1 MTLNEIL
8 TRQNVL
14 NAILLKDGDNE
25 LGKELKVKM
34 VRLRM
39 AFNKYKKSLDEEVQ
53 EFTKELVPE
62 ELKTLQEKPE
72 SERTEEENTRLKELV
87 NKVNSEYNEFMI
99 QKGSEE
105 IKFDTDYSFTDDD
118 FDSII
123 AVNAGNEVE
132 INGNKIKSEDLMEA
146 FYELFVNK
154 N

>member
-14 NAILLKDGDNE
+14 NAILLKDGKNE

-87 NKVNSEYNEFMI
+87 DKVNSEYNEFMI

-105 IKFDTDYSFTDDD
+105 VKFDTDYSFTDDD
-118 FDSII
+118 FDSIV

>member
-14 NAILLKDGDNE
+14 NAILLKDGKNE
-25 LGKELKVKM
+25 LGKELKVKI

-53 EFTKELVPE
+53 EFTNELVPE

-72 SERTEEENTRLKELV
+72 SERTEEENSRLKELV
-87 NKVNSEYNEFMI
+87 DKVNSEYNEFMT
-99 QKGSEE
+99 QKGNEE
-105 IKFDTDYSFTDDD
+105 VKFDTNYSFTDDD
-118 FDSII
+118 FDSIV

-132 INGNKIKSEDLMEA
+132 INGNKVKSEDLIEA

-154 N
+154 D

>member
-14 NAILLKDGDNE
+14 NAILLKDGKNE
-25 LGKELKVKM
+25 LGKELKVKI

-53 EFTKELVPE
+53 EFTNELVPE

-72 SERTEEENTRLKELV
+72 SERTEEENSRLKELID
-87 NKVNSEYNEFMI
+87 KVNSEYNEFMT
-99 QKGSEE
+99 QKGNEE
-105 IKFDTDYSFTDDD
+105 VKFDTNYSFTDDD
-118 FDSII
+118 FDSIV

-132 INGNKIKSEDLMEA
+132 INGNKVKSEDLVEA

>member
-14 NAILLKDGDNE
+14 NAILLKDGKNE
-25 LGKELKVKM
+25 LGKELKVKI

-53 EFTKELVPE
+53 EFTNELVPE

-72 SERTEEENTRLKELV
+72 SERTEEENSRLKELV
-87 NKVNSEYNEFMI
+87 DKVNSEYNEFMT
-99 QKGSEE
+99 QKGNEE
-105 IKFDTDYSFTDDD
+105 VKFDTNYSFTDDD
-118 FDSII
+118 FDSIV

-132 INGNKIKSEDLMEA
+132 IHGNKVKSEDLVEA

>member
-87 NKVNSEYNEFMI
+87 DKVNSEYNEFMI
-99 QKGSEE
+99 QKGNEE
-105 IKFDTDYSFTDDD
+105 VKFDTNYSFTDDD
-118 FDSII
+118 FDSIV

-132 INGNKIKSEDLMEA
+132 INGNKVKSEDLIEA

>member
-87 NKVNSEYNEFMI
+87 DKVNSEYNEFMT
-99 QKGSEE
+99 QKGNEE
-105 IKFDTDYSFTDDD
+105 VKFDTNYSFTDDD
-118 FDSII
+118 FDSIV

-132 INGNKIKSEDLMEA
+132 INGNKVKSEDLVEA

>member
-72 SERTEEENTRLKELV
+72 SERTEEENSRLKELV
-87 NKVNSEYNEFMI
+87 DKVNSEYNEFMI
-99 QKGSEE
+99 QKGNEE
-105 IKFDTDYSFTDDD
+105 VKFDTNYSFTDDD
-118 FDSII
+118 FDSIV

-132 INGNKIKSEDLMEA
+132 INGNKVKSEDLIEA

-154 N
+154 D

>member
-87 NKVNSEYNEFMI
+87 DKVNSEYNEFMT
-99 QKGSEE
+99 QKGNEE
-105 IKFDTDYSFTDDD
+105 VKFDTNYSFTDDD
-118 FDSII
+118 FDSIV

-132 INGNKIKSEDLMEA
+132 INGNKVKSEDLIEA

>member
-14 NAILLKDGDNE
+14 NAILLKDGKNE
-25 LGKELKVKM
+25 LGKELKVKI

-53 EFTKELVPE
+53 EFTNELVPE

-72 SERTEEENTRLKELV
+72 SERTEEENIRLKELV
-87 NKVNSEYNEFMI
+87 DKVNSEYNEFMI
-99 QKGSEE
+99 QKGNEE
-105 IKFDTDYSFTDDD
+105 VKFDTNYSFTDDD
-118 FDSII
+118 FDSIV

-132 INGNKIKSEDLMEA
+132 INGNKVKSEDLIEA

>member
-8 TRQNVL
+8 TRQNVI
-14 NAILLKDGDNE
+14 NAILLKDGKNE
-25 LGKELKVKM
+25 LGKELKVKI

-39 AFNKYKKSLDEEVQ
+39 ALNKYKKSLDEEVQ
-53 EFTKELVPE
+53 EFTNELVPE

-87 NKVNSEYNEFMI
+87 DKVNSEYNEFMI
-99 QKGSEE
+99 QKGNEE
-105 IKFDTDYSFTDDD
+105 VKFDTNYSFTDDD
-118 FDSII
+118 FDSIV

-132 INGNKIKSEDLMEA
+132 INGNKVKSEDLIEA

-154 N
+154 D

>member
-14 NAILLKDGDNE
+14 NAILLKDGKNE
-25 LGKELKVKM
+25 LGKELKVKI

-39 AFNKYKKSLDEEVQ
+39 AFNKYKKSLDKEVQ
-53 EFTKELVPE
+53 EFTNELVPE

-87 NKVNSEYNEFMI
+87 DKVNSEYNEFMI
-99 QKGSEE
+99 QKGNEE
-105 IKFDTDYSFTDDD
+105 VKFDTNYSFTDDD
-118 FDSII
+118 FDSIV

-132 INGNKIKSEDLMEA
+132 INGNKVKSEDLVEA

>member
-25 LGKELKVKM
+25 LGKELKVKI

-87 NKVNSEYNEFMI
+87 DKVNSEYNEFMI
-99 QKGSEE
+99 QKGNEE
-105 IKFDTDYSFTDDD
+105 VKFDTNYSFTDDD
-118 FDSII
+118 FDSIV

-132 INGNKIKSEDLMEA
+132 INGNKVKSEDLMEA

-154 N
+154 D

>member
-14 NAILLKDGDNE
+14 NAILLKDGKNE
-25 LGKELKVKM
+25 LGKELKVKI

-53 EFTKELVPE
+53 EFTNELVPE

-87 NKVNSEYNEFMI
+87 DKVNSEYNEFMT
-99 QKGSEE
+99 QKGNEE
-105 IKFDTDYSFTDDD
+105 VKFDTNYSFTDDD
-118 FDSII
+118 FDSIV

-132 INGNKIKSEDLMEA
+132 INGNKVKSEDLVEA

>member
-14 NAILLKDGDNE
+14 NAILLKDGKNE
-25 LGKELKVKM
+25 LGKELKVKI

-53 EFTKELVPE
+53 EFTNELVPE

-99 QKGSEE
+99 QKGNEE
-105 IKFDTDYSFTDDD
+105 VKFDTNYSFTDDD
-118 FDSII
+118 FDSIV

-132 INGNKIKSEDLMEA
+132 INGNKVKSEDLVEA

>member
-14 NAILLKDGDNE
+14 NAILLKDGKNE
-25 LGKELKVKM
+25 LGKELKVKI

-53 EFTKELVPE
+53 EFTNELVPE

-87 NKVNSEYNEFMI
+87 DKVNSEYNEFMI
-99 QKGSEE
+99 QKGNEE
-105 IKFDTDYSFTDDD
+105 VKFDTNYSFTDDD
-118 FDSII
+118 FDSIV
-123 AVNAGNEVE
+123 AVNAGNEIE
-132 INGNKIKSEDLMEA
+132 INGNKVKSEDLVEA

>member
-14 NAILLKDGDNE
+14 NAILLKDGKNE
-25 LGKELKVKM
+25 LGKELKVKI

-53 EFTKELVPE
+53 EFTNELVPE

-87 NKVNSEYNEFMI
+87 DKVNSEYNEFMI
-99 QKGSEE
+99 
-105 IKFDTDYSFTDDD
+105 
-118 FDSII
+118 
-123 AVNAGNEVE
+123 
-132 INGNKIKSEDLMEA
+132 
-146 FYELFVNK
+146 
-154 N
+154 

>member
-14 NAILLKDGDNE
+14 NAILLKDGKNE
-25 LGKELKVKM
+25 LGKELKVKI

-87 NKVNSEYNEFMI
+87 DKVNSEYNEFMI
-99 QKGSEE
+99 QKGNEE
-105 IKFDTDYSFTDDD
+105 VKFDTNYSFTDDD
-118 FDSII
+118 FDSIV

-132 INGNKIKSEDLMEA
+132 INGNKVKSSS
-146 FYELFVNK
+146 VNE
-154 N
+154 

>member
-87 NKVNSEYNEFMI
+87 DKVNSEYNEFMI

-105 IKFDTDYSFTDDD
+105 VKFDTDYSFTDDD
-118 FDSII
+118 FDSIV

-132 INGNKIKSEDLMEA
+132 INGNKVKSEDLIEA

-154 N
+154 D

>member
-39 AFNKYKKSLDEEVQ
+39 VFNKYKKSLDEEVQ

-87 NKVNSEYNEFMI
+87 DKVNSEYNEFMI
-99 QKGSEE
+99 QKGNEE
-105 IKFDTDYSFTDDD
+105 VKFDTNYSFTDDD
-118 FDSII
+118 FDSIV

-132 INGNKIKSEDLMEA
+132 INGNKVKSEDLIEA

-154 N
+154 D

>member
-14 NAILLKDGDNE
+14 NAILLKDGKNE
-25 LGKELKVKM
+25 LGKELKVKI

-53 EFTKELVPE
+53 EFTNELVPE

-87 NKVNSEYNEFMI
+87 DKVNSEYNEFMI
-99 QKGSEE
+99 QKGNEE
-105 IKFDTDYSFTDDD
+105 VKFDTNCSFTDDD
-118 FDSII
+118 FDSIV

-132 INGNKIKSEDLMEA
+132 INGNKVKSEDLVEA

>member
-14 NAILLKDGDNE
+14 NAILLKDGKNE

-87 NKVNSEYNEFMI
+87 DKVNSEYNEFMI
-99 QKGSEE
+99 QKGNEE
-105 IKFDTDYSFTDDD
+105 VKFDTNYSFTDDD
-118 FDSII
+118 FDSIV

-132 INGNKIKSEDLMEA
+132 INGNKVKSEDLMEA

-154 N
+154 D

>member
-14 NAILLKDGDNE
+14 NAILLKDGENE

-39 AFNKYKKSLDEEVQ
+39 ALNKYKKSLDEEVQ

-72 SERTEEENTRLKELV
+72 SERTEEENTRIKMLV
-87 NKVNSEYNEFMI
+87 DKVNSEYNEFMI
-99 QKGSEE
+99 QKGNEE
-105 IKFDTDYSFTDDD
+105 VKFDTDYSFTDDD
-118 FDSII
+118 FDSIV
-123 AVNAGNEVE
+123 AVNAGNEME
-132 INGNKIKSEDLMEA
+132 INGNKVKSEDLMEA

>member
-14 NAILLKDGDNE
+14 NAILLKDGKNE
-25 LGKELKVKM
+25 LGKELKVKI

-53 EFTKELVPE
+53 EFTNELVPE

-87 NKVNSEYNEFMI
+87 DTVNSEYNEFMI
-99 QKGSEE
+99 QKGNEE
-105 IKFDTDYSFTDDD
+105 VKFDTNYLFTDDD
-118 FDSII
+118 FDSIV

-132 INGNKIKSEDLMEA
+132 INGNKVKSEDLVEA

>member
-14 NAILLKDGDNE
+14 NAILLKDGKNE
-25 LGKELKVKM
+25 LGKELKVKI

-53 EFTKELVPE
+53 EFTNELVPE

-72 SERTEEENTRLKELV
+72 SERTEEENIRLKELV
-87 NKVNSEYNEFMI
+87 DKVNSEYNEFMI
-99 QKGSEE
+99 QKGNEE
-105 IKFDTDYSFTDDD
+105 VKFDTNYSFTDDD
-118 FDSII
+118 FDSIV

-132 INGNKIKSEDLMEA
+132 INGNKVKSEDLVEA

>member
-14 NAILLKDGDNE
+14 NAILLKDGKNE
-25 LGKELKVKM
+25 LGKELKVKI

-53 EFTKELVPE
+53 EFTNELVPE

-72 SERTEEENTRLKELV
+72 SERTEEENIRLKELV
-87 NKVNSEYNEFMI
+87 DKVNSEYNEFMT
-99 QKGSEE
+99 QKGNEE
-105 IKFDTDYSFTDDD
+105 VKFDTNYSFTDDD
-118 FDSII
+118 FDSIV

-132 INGNKIKSEDLMEA
+132 INGNKVKSEDLVEA

>member
-39 AFNKYKKSLDEEVQ
+39 AFNKYKKNLDEEVQ

-87 NKVNSEYNEFMI
+87 DKVNSEYNEFMI
-99 QKGSEE
+99 QKGNEE
-105 IKFDTDYSFTDDD
+105 VKFDTNYSFTDDD
-118 FDSII
+118 FDSIV

-132 INGNKIKSEDLMEA
+132 INGNKVKSEDLIEA

-154 N
+154 D

>member
-25 LGKELKVKM
+25 LGKELKVKI

-53 EFTKELVPE
+53 EFTNELVPE

-72 SERTEEENTRLKELV
+72 SERTEEENIRLKELV
-87 NKVNSEYNEFMI
+87 DKVNSEYNEFMI
-99 QKGSEE
+99 QKGNEE
-105 IKFDTDYSFTDDD
+105 VKFDTNYSFTDDD
-118 FDSII
+118 FDSIV

-132 INGNKIKSEDLMEA
+132 INGNKVKSEDLIEA

-154 N
+154 D

>member
-14 NAILLKDGDNE
+14 NAILLKDGENE

-39 AFNKYKKSLDEEVQ
+39 ALNKYKKSLDEEVQ

-72 SERTEEENTRLKELV
+72 SERTEEENSRLKELV
-87 NKVNSEYNEFMI
+87 DKVNSEYNEFMT
-99 QKGSEE
+99 QKGNEE
-105 IKFDTDYSFTDDD
+105 VKFDTNYSFTDDD
-118 FDSII
+118 FDSIV
-123 AVNAGNEVE
+123 AVNAGNEIE
-132 INGNKIKSEDLMEA
+132 INGNKVKSEDLVEA

>member
-105 IKFDTDYSFTDDD
+105 VKFDTDYSFTDDD
-118 FDSII
+118 FDSIV

>member
-8 TRQNVL
+8 TRQNVI
-14 NAILLKDGDNE
+14 NAILLKDGKNE
-25 LGKELKVKM
+25 LGKELKVKI

-87 NKVNSEYNEFMI
+87 DKVNSEYNEFMI
-99 QKGSEE
+99 QKGNEE
-105 IKFDTDYSFTDDD
+105 VKFDTNYSFTDDD
-118 FDSII
+118 FDSIV

-132 INGNKIKSEDLMEA
+132 INGNKVKSEDLIEA

-154 N
+154 D

>member
-14 NAILLKDGDNE
+14 NAILLKDGKNE
-25 LGKELKVKM
+25 LGKELKVKI

-39 AFNKYKKSLDEEVQ
+39 AFNKYKKSLDEEVK
-53 EFTKELVPE
+53 EFTNELVPE

-87 NKVNSEYNEFMI
+87 DKVNSEYNEFMT
-99 QKGSEE
+99 QKGNEE
-105 IKFDTDYSFTDDD
+105 VKFDTNYSFTDDD
-118 FDSII
+118 FDSIV

-132 INGNKIKSEDLMEA
+132 INGNKVKSEDLVEA

>member
-14 NAILLKDGDNE
+14 NAILLKDGKNE
-25 LGKELKVKM
+25 LGKELKVKI

-53 EFTKELVPE
+53 EFTNELVPE

-87 NKVNSEYNEFMI
+87 NKVNSEYNEFMT
-99 QKGSEE
+99 QKGNEE
-105 IKFDTDYSFTDDD
+105 VKFDTNYSFTDDD
-118 FDSII
+118 VDSIV

-132 INGNKIKSEDLMEA
+132 INGNKVKSEDLVEA

>member
-154 N
+154 D

>member
-87 NKVNSEYNEFMI
+87 DKVNSEYNEFMI
-99 QKGSEE
+99 
-105 IKFDTDYSFTDDD
+105 
-118 FDSII
+118 
-123 AVNAGNEVE
+123 
-132 INGNKIKSEDLMEA
+132 
-146 FYELFVNK
+146 
-154 N
+154 

>member
-39 AFNKYKKSLDEEVQ
+39 AFNKYKKNLDEEVQ

-105 IKFDTDYSFTDDD
+105 VKFDTDYSFTDDD
-118 FDSII
+118 FDSIV

-132 INGNKIKSEDLMEA
+132 INGNKVKSEDLIEA

-154 N
+154 D

>member
-14 NAILLKDGDNE
+14 NAILLKDGKNE
-25 LGKELKVKM
+25 LGKELKVKI

-39 AFNKYKKSLDEEVQ
+39 AFNKYKKSLDEEIQ
-53 EFTKELVPE
+53 EFTNELVPE

-87 NKVNSEYNEFMI
+87 DKVNSEYNEFMI
-99 QKGSEE
+99 QKGNEE
-105 IKFDTDYSFTDDD
+105 VKFDTNYSFTDDD
-118 FDSII
+118 FDSIV
-123 AVNAGNEVE
+123 AVNAGNEIE
-132 INGNKIKSEDLMEA
+132 INGNKVKSEDLVEA
-146 FYELFVNK
+146 FYELFINK

>member
-87 NKVNSEYNEFMI
+87 DKVNSEYNEFMI
-99 QKGSEE
+99 QKGNEE
-105 IKFDTDYSFTDDD
+105 VKFDTNYSFTDDD
-118 FDSII
+118 FDSIV

-132 INGNKIKSEDLMEA
+132 INGNKVKSEDLIEA

-154 N
+154 G

>member
-14 NAILLKDGDNE
+14 NAILLKDGKNE
-25 LGKELKVKM
+25 LGKELKVKI

-53 EFTKELVPE
+53 EFTNELVPE

-72 SERTEEENTRLKELV
+72 SERTEEENSRLKELV
-87 NKVNSEYNEFMI
+87 DKVNSEYNEFMI
-99 QKGSEE
+99 QKGNEE
-105 IKFDTDYSFTDDD
+105 VKFDTDYSFTDDD
-118 FDSII
+118 FDSIV
-123 AVNAGNEVE
+123 AVNAGNEME
-132 INGNKIKSEDLMEA
+132 INGNKVKSEDLMEA

-154 N
+154 D

>member
-14 NAILLKDGDNE
+14 NAILLKDGKNE
-25 LGKELKVKM
+25 LGKELKVKI

-53 EFTKELVPE
+53 EFTNELVPE

-72 SERTEEENTRLKELV
+72 SERTEEENVRLKELV
-87 NKVNSEYNEFMI
+87 DKVNSEYNEFMI
-99 QKGSEE
+99 QKGNEE
-105 IKFDTDYSFTDDD
+105 VKFDTNYSFTDDD
-118 FDSII
+118 FDSIV

-132 INGNKIKSEDLMEA
+132 INGNKVKSEDLVEA
-146 FYELFVNK
+146 FYELFINK

>member
-25 LGKELKVKM
+25 LGKELKVKI

-39 AFNKYKKSLDEEVQ
+39 AFNKYKKNLDEEVQ

-87 NKVNSEYNEFMI
+87 DKVNSEYNEFMI
-99 QKGSEE
+99 QKGNEE
-105 IKFDTDYSFTDDD
+105 VKFDTNYSFTDDD
-118 FDSII
+118 FDSIV

-132 INGNKIKSEDLMEA
+132 INGNKVKSEDLIEA

-154 N
+154 D